1 MKRAPPT
8 GVVYERVEVVLSTE
22 IKAWIA
28 DFTFYCNGIPYFLF
42 FVIGKNDLTERQARD
57 TMESKQYIREA
68 RQLFLEAVIIAP
80 TIN

>member
-1 MKRAPPT
+1 MKRSPPT
-8 GVVYERVEVVLSTE
+8 GAVYERVEVVLSTE

-57 TMESKQYIREA
+57 IMESKQYIREA
-68 RQLFLEAVIIAP
+68 RQMFLQEVIIAP